1 VSQCLSFQ
9 FRIYP
14 TVKQAIALD
23 RVLWLQRE
31 LFNVALE
38 ERRGAWRWERR
49 SVGYVQQ
56 CRTLTELR
64 EVRPEVLEFGVTVCR
79 GTLMRLD
86 RAYKGFFRR
95 CQRGEKPGYPR
106 FKSRSRFNS
115 LQWEDTKS
123 WKLKTETRR
132 LYLQGI
138 GDVKVH
144 LHREVKGT
152 PKAITVK
159 REGRRW
165 LVSIRC
171 TGVDPVPLAPT
182 GREVG
187 IDLGVVNLVATSDGR
202 LVDEGRFGRNGAA
215 ALAKAQRDLKSK
227 RKGSNRRRRAVE
239 RVAEHH
245 RRVRNQR
252 RDLAHKVS
260 RQLVDDYDLIVLEDL
275 KVVSMVRRPKPRPCP
290 DGTFEPNGA
299 NAKSGLNRSIHDAGW
314 GQLARMLAYK
324 AEDAGR
330 ELRVVAPQFT
340 SQRCSRCEHTDEAS
354 RRSQAVFRCM
364 ACGFGAHADINA
376 ACNVLWAGR
385 AQRALGPRRVN

>member
-1 VSQCLSFQ
+1 MGQCRTFQ

-14 TVKQAIALD
+14 TYKQAIALD

-31 LFNVALE
+31 LYNAALE
-38 ERRGAWRWERR
+38 ARRGAWRWERR
-49 SVGYVQQ
+49 SVSYVQQ

-86 RAYKGFFRR
+86 RAYKSFFRR
-95 CQRGEKPGYPR
+95 CQSGEKPGFSR

-115 LQWEDTKS
+115 LQWEDARG
-123 WKLKTETRR
+123 WKLKIDARR

-144 LHREVKGT
+144 LHRAVKGT
-152 PKAITVK
+152 PKAITAT

-165 LVSIRC
+165 FVSIRC
-171 TGVDPVPLAPT
+171 VGIEPTPLAPT

-187 IDLGVVNLVATSDGR
+187 IDLGVVNFVATSDGK
-202 LVDEGRFGRNGAA
+202 LIDEGRFGRNAAA
-215 ALAKAQRDLKSK
+215 ALAKAQRDLKRK
-227 RKGSNRRRRAVE
+227 QKGSNRRRRAVE

-245 RRVRNQR
+245 RMVRNQR

-275 KVVSMVRRPKPRPCP
+275 KVANMVRRPVPRQCL

-299 NAKSGLNRSIHDAGW
+299 KAKSGLNRSIQDAGW

-324 AEDAGR
+324 AEEAGR

-354 RRSQAVFRCM
+354 RGSQAVFRCT
-364 ACGFGAHADINA
+364 ACGFEAHADINA

-385 AQRALGPRRVN
+385 AQRASARAE

>member
-1 VSQCLSFQ
+1 VSQCRTFQ
-9 FRIYP
+9 FRVYP

-31 LFNVALE
+31 LFNAALE
-38 ERRGAWRWERR
+38 ARRGAWRWERR

-64 EVRPEVLEFGVTVCR
+64 EVRPEVLQFGVTVSR
-79 GTLMRLD
+79 GTLQRLD
-86 RAYKGFFRR
+86 RAFKDFFRR
-95 CQRGEKPGYPR
+95 CKRGEQPGYPR

-123 WKLKTETRR
+123 WKLKTEAHR

-171 TGVDPVPLAPT
+171 TGVEPVPLAPT

-245 RRVRNQR
+245 RKVRNQR

-275 KVVSMVRRPKPRPCP
+275 KIANMVRRPKPRPCS

-299 NAKSGLNRSIHDAGW
+299 KAKSGLNRSINDAGW

-354 RRSQAVFRCM
+354 RRSQAVFRCT
-364 ACGFGAHADINA
+364 ACGFEAHADINA

-385 AQRALGPRRVN
+385 AQRASARAG

>member
-1 VSQCLSFQ
+1 MGQCRTFQ

-31 LFNVALE
+31 LFNAALE
-38 ERRGAWRWERR
+38 ARRGAWRWERR
-49 SVGYVQQ
+49 SVGYVQH

-64 EVRPEVLEFGVTVCR
+64 EVRPEVLEFGVVVCR
-79 GTLMRLD
+79 GTLKRLD
-86 RAYKGFFRR
+86 RAFKDFFGR

-115 LQWEDTKS
+115 LQWEDS
-123 WKLKTETRR
+123 CGWKLKADARR

-138 GDVKVH
+138 GDVKLH
-144 LHREVKGT
+144 LHRQIRGT
-152 PKAITVK
+152 PKAITVE
-159 REGRRW
+159 RQGRHW
-165 LVSIRC
+165 FVSIRC
-171 TGVDPVPLAPT
+171 VDVGPTLLAPT

-202 LVDEGRFGRNGAA
+202 LVTQGRFGRNAA
-215 ALAKAQRDLKSK
+215 AAFAKAQRDLKHK
-227 RKGSNRRRRAVE
+227 QKGSNRRRRAVE
-239 RVAEHH
+239 RVADHH

-275 KVVSMVRRPKPRPCP
+275 KVANMLRRPLPHLGP

-299 NAKSGLNRSIHDAGW
+299 KAKSGLNRSIHDAGW

-354 RRSQAVFRCM
+354 RRSQAVFRCT
-364 ACGFGAHADINA
+364 ACGFEAHADINA

-385 AQRALGPRRVN
+385 AQRASSRAG

>member
-1 VSQCLSFQ
+1 VSRCRTLQ
-9 FRIYP
+9 FRVYP

-23 RVLWLQRE
+23 RVLRLQRE
-31 LFNVALE
+31 LFNAALE
-38 ERRGAWRWERR
+38 ARRGAWRLERR
-49 SVGYVQQ
+49 SVNYVQE
-56 CRTLTELR
+56 CRTLTELC
-64 EVRPEVLEFGVTVCR
+64 EVRPEVLQFGVTVCR
-79 GTLMRLD
+79 GTLKRLD
-86 RAYKGFFRR
+86 RAFDGFFRR
-95 CQRGEKPGYPR
+95 CQRGEKPGFPR
-106 FKSRSRFNS
+106 FKSRNRFNS
-115 LQWEDTKS
+115 LQWEDARG
-123 WKLKTETRR
+123 WKLKADARR
-132 LYLQGI
+132 LYLQGV

-165 LVSIRC
+165 FVSIRC
-171 TGVDPVPLAPT
+171 VDVEPTLLAPT

-187 IDLGVVNLVATSDGR
+187 IDLGVVNLVATSDGE
-202 LVDEGRFGRNGAA
+202 LVTEGRFGRNAAA
-215 ALAKAQRDLKSK
+215 ALAQAQRELKSK

-245 RRVRNQR
+245 RKVRNQR

-275 KVVSMVRRPKPRPCP
+275 KVANMVRRPAPRPGP

-299 NAKSGLNRSIHDAGW
+299 KAKSGLNRSIQDAGW

-324 AEDAGR
+324 AADAGR

-354 RRSQAVFRCM
+354 RRSQAVFRCT
-364 ACGFGAHADINA
+364 ACGYEAHADVNA

-385 AQRALGPRRVN
+385 AQRASARAG

>member
-1 VSQCLSFQ
+1 VSQCRTFK
-9 FRIYP
+9 FRVYP
-14 TVKQAIALD
+14 TYKQAIALD

-31 LFNVALE
+31 LFNAALE

-49 SVGYVQQ
+49 SVSYFQQ

-64 EVRPEVLEFGVTVCR
+64 EVRPEVLEFGVRVCR
-79 GTLMRLD
+79 GTLKRLD
-86 RAYKGFFRR
+86 RAYRDFFRR
-95 CQRGEKPGYPR
+95 CQRGEKPGFPR

-115 LQWEDTKS
+115 LQWEDTNG
-123 WKLKTETRR
+123 WKLRADARR
-132 LYLQGI
+132 LHLHGI

-152 PKAITVK
+152 PKAITVT

-165 LVSIRC
+165 FVSIRC
-171 TGVDPVPLAPT
+171 TGVEPTPLAPT

-187 IDLGVVNLVATSDGR
+187 IDLGVVNLVATSDGQ
-202 LVDEGRFGRNGAA
+202 LVDEGRFGRNAAA

-245 RRVRNQR
+245 RSVRNQR

-275 KVVSMVRRPKPRPCP
+275 KVANMVRRPVPRPGP

-299 NAKSGLNRSIHDAGW
+299 KAKSGLNRSIQDAGW

-330 ELRVVAPQFT
+330 ELRVVAAQFT

-354 RRSQAVFRCM
+354 RRSQAVFRCT
-364 ACGFGAHADINA
+364 ACGFEAHADINA

-385 AQRALGPRRVN
+385 AQRALARAG

>member
-1 VSQCLSFQ
+1 MSQCLSFQ

-86 RAYKGFFRR
+86 RAYKSFFRR
-95 CQRGEKPGYPR
+95 CQSGEKPGFPR

-115 LQWEDTKS
+115 LQWEDARG
-123 WKLKTETRR
+123 WKLKIDARR

-152 PKAITVK
+152 PKAITVT

-165 LVSIRC
+165 FVSIRC
-171 TGVDPVPLAPT
+171 VGIEPTPLAPT

-187 IDLGVVNLVATSDGR
+187 IDLGVVNFVATSDGK
-202 LVDEGRFGRNGAA
+202 LIDEGRFGRNAAA
-215 ALAKAQRDLKSK
+215 ALAKAQRDLKRK
-227 RKGSNRRRRAVE
+227 QKGSNRRRRAVE
-239 RVAEHH
+239 RVADHH

-275 KVVSMVRRPKPRPCP
+275 KVANMVRRPVPRQCL

-299 NAKSGLNRSIHDAGW
+299 KAKSGLNRSIQDAGW

-324 AEDAGR
+324 AEEAGR

-354 RRSQAVFRCM
+354 RGSQAVFRCT
-364 ACGFGAHADINA
+364 ACGFEAHADINA

-385 AQRALGPRRVN
+385 AQRASARAE